1 MANLWIDDGG
11 EGKLVNMMWVN
22 PDSFTTHY
30 WLAYWLGE
38 EIGLP
43 EFGYGEGDDPLSA
56 WVPPPSKF
64 KVLMNVE

>member
-1 MANLWIDDGG
+1 
-11 EGKLVNMMWVN
+11 MWVN